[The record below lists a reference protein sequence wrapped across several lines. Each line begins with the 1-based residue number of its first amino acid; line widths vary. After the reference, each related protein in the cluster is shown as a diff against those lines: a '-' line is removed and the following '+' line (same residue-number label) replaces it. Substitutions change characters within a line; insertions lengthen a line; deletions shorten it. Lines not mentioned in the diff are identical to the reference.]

1 MWENRAG
8 LPVIQ
13 ENVLLGDS
21 CLPGN
26 AFVYAVPVLFPGDL
40 PFFMKPPGGAVR
52 PFRVVSQFCYF
63 KCVLFHICHLF
74 SLDQIPLF
82 YHTVHDHACPE
93 DMLYSIF
100 LLWKCPALS
109 SSFFKLIFLCYWFTS
124 KSCAG
129 CDRIRTSK
137 INVWRRN
144 HQWKK
149 DFLQPY

>member
-13 ENVLLGDS
+13 ENVPLGDS

-26 AFVYAVPVLFPGDL
+26 AFVYAALYFSRGTFHFSWNHPAARSAHSGWFLNSVISNVFCSILAIFFLLIRFP
-40 PFFMKPPGGAVR
+40 
-52 PFRVVSQFCYF
+52 YF
-63 KCVLFHICHLF
+63 TTRCMIM
-74 SLDQIPLF
+74 P
-82 YHTVHDHACPE
+82 CPE